1 MKRNNVNIFHLEV
14 NEVNQIEKFDTMR
27 QDGGEVKNYMFIK
40 SWVPDICN
48 GNVISK
54 SPIMQVM
61 VETRIVENVDAREL
75 KEQERCSKNVVIHG
89 IMEEIQN
96 TYIPW
101 KCY

>member
-1 MKRNNVNIFHLEV
+1 MKNIC
-14 NEVNQIEKFDTMR
+14 TT
-27 QDGGEVKNYMFIK
+27 K
-40 SWVPDICN
+40 SCADVCN
-48 GNVISK
+48 GDNVVFD